1 MQFFEITDKEALF
14 FLSTLSE
21 LGYAS
26 KKEIYEKI
34 KPLYNI
40 FTMSFDD
47 LKTGLKLKEKQIHA
61 VLKLKNIINNLHEEY
76 LSLADRNIKFILPF
90 EDSYP

>member
-47 LKTGLKLKEKQIHA
+47 LK
-61 VLKLKNIINNLHEEY
+61 KNKY
-76 LSLADRNIKFILPF
+76 MPS
-90 EDSYP
+90 